1 MARRPSSVCPSVRPS
16 VNFFAQIASTTT
28 QMARLRPNLHTM
40 ISRRARIQG
49 VLKVEVTVQS
59 QKSATVLSHKSETV
73 AEFGDSLTFL
83 RQPHFRATVWTGLM
97 IAQKLLLLPR

>member
-28 QMARLRPNLHTM
+28 QMARLRPNFHTM

-49 VLKVEVTVQS
+49 VLKVEVTGRDLYSPVHIVAE
-59 QKSATVLSHKSETV
+59 KCDCTV
-73 AEFGDSLTFL
+73 A
-83 RQPHFRATVWTGLM
+83 
-97 IAQKLLLLPR
+97 QK